1 MRRGELW
8 TASGGAGY
16 AGKPRPVVIVQ
27 DDRFPLT
34 ESITTCS
41 FTSTFVE
48 ADIFRVGVQPSELN
62 GLAVLS
68 YIMVDK
74 VTTIPKSKL
83 GHRFGFLSAADMEA
97 LNRALA
103 TFLGLAG

>member
-1 MRRGELW
+1 VRRGELW
-8 TASGGAGY
+8 TASGGADY

-34 ESITTCS
+34 ESITICS
-41 FTSTFVE
+41 FTSTVVD
-48 ADIFRVGVQPSELN
+48 ADIFRVRIQPSELN
-62 GLAVLS
+62 GLAVLC

-74 VTTIPKSKL
+74 ITTIPKSKL
-83 GHRFGFLSAADMEA
+83 GHRFGSLSAADMDD